1 MDKPTQR
8 AVHADG
14 GPVKLASGQTTSWVP
29 SFAAVIIAM
38 MAIQMSSLGFS
49 PLLPTIQKDFG
60 LNYSQIGLFTGL
72 YGLVAMA
79 VSVPAGMLAKGVGEK
94 RALTGGL
101 LGVALGL
108 LLLSQTATFGPALSA
123 RIVWLVGYRVA
134 FVCVM
139 ISVAL
144 VSPANFRS
152 SAMGILGA
160 MASLASV
167 IGAPFGTKIAGP
179 FGWRGGIVGFAIMAV
194 LGAAVF
200 WLGYRPGAGVAEVS
214 TRAHGFAAP
223 TRSAFRSPVVWSM
236 VLLGLINM
244 GGFSATF
251 FVPSAVK
258 TTFQL
263 GAMESAYLISMS
275 YVVAIFVNILFG
287 YLCDRY
293 DRWDMMIGLAVLLV
307 PSCFAMMIPNLL
319 VFRVATALVI
329 SLGLC
334 ATNQIF
340 ALASDVVDRGE
351 VGPVMGVVS
360 LGGGLFGY
368 IGPQVLGILR
378 DRTGGFTAGWFFVAA
393 GVLVS
398 LIEIALL
405 RRYAQSR
412 PLLELTPSRN

>member
-1 MDKPTQR
+1 ME
-8 AVHADG
+8 
-14 GPVKLASGQTTSWVP
+14 PVSNQSNNWGA
-29 SFAAVIIAM
+29 SFAATIVAM

-49 PLLPTIQKDFG
+49 PLLPAIQKDFG
-60 LNYSQIGLFTGL
+60 ISYSEIGLFTGL

-79 VSVPAGMLAKGVGEK
+79 VSVPAGILAKRVGEK
-94 RALTGGL
+94 PALAGGL

-108 LLLSQTATFGPALSA
+108 LLLSQASTYEWALGA
-123 RIVWLVGYRVA
+123 RAVWLIGYRVA

-139 ISVAL
+139 TSIAL
-144 VSPANFRS
+144 VAPPAFRS
-152 SAMGILGA
+152 TAMGILGA

-167 IGAPFGTKIAGP
+167 IGAPFGTIIAEP
-179 FGWRGGIVGFAIMAV
+179 YGWRGGIIGFAVMAL

-200 WLGYRPGAGVAEVS
+200 WFVYKPGAGSGES
-214 TRAHGFAAP
+214 SFHSHGPSAP
-223 TRSAFRSPVVWSM
+223 SRSAFRTPVVWSM
-236 VLLGLINM
+236 ILLGLINM

-263 GAMESAYLISMS
+263 GAMESAYVISTS
-275 YVVAIFVNILFG
+275 YIVAIFANLLFG
-287 YLCDRY
+287 YLCDKF

-307 PSCFAMMIPNLL
+307 PSCFAMMTPNLL

-340 ALASDVVDRGE
+340 ALGADVVGRSE
-351 VGPVMGVVS
+351 IGPVMGVVG

-368 IGPQVLGILR
+368 VGPQVLGMLR
-378 DRTGGFTAGWFFVAA
+378 DRTGGFTAGWYFVAF
-393 GVLVS
+393 GVIVS
-398 LIEIALL
+398 LIEIVFL
-405 RRYAQSR
+405 RHYTR
-412 PLLELTPSRN
+412 SRN

>member
-1 MDKPTQR
+1 MYRRFPAGTISGKHPGSFYGSAFPR
-8 AVHADG
+8 SIE
-14 GPVKLASGQTTSWVP
+14 PVPPSDRSWVP
-29 SFAAVIIAM
+29 SFAATIVAM

-49 PLLPTIQKDFG
+49 PLLPAIQKDFG
-60 LNYSQIGLFTGL
+60 LSYSQIGLFTGL

-79 VSVPAGMLAKGVGEK
+79 VSVPAGILAKRVGEK

-108 LLLSQTATFGPALSA
+108 LLLSQASTYGWALGA
-123 RIVWLVGYRVA
+123 RVVWLIGYRVA

-139 ISVAL
+139 TSIAL
-144 VSPANFRS
+144 VAPPEFRS
-152 SAMGILGA
+152 TAMGILGA

-167 IGAPFGTKIAGP
+167 IGAPFGTIIAEP
-179 FGWRGGIVGFAIMAV
+179 YGWRGGIIGFAVMAL

-200 WLGYRPGAGVAEVS
+200 WFGYKTGVGRGGEGS
-214 TRAHGFAAP
+214 FHGHGPSAP
-223 TRSAFRSPVVWSM
+223 SRSAFRTPVVWSM

-258 TTFQL
+258 TTFHL
-263 GAMESAYLISMS
+263 SALESAYVISTS
-275 YVVAIFVNILFG
+275 YIVAIFVNLLFG
-287 YLCDRY
+287 YLCDRF

-307 PSCFAMMIPNLL
+307 PACFAMMTPNLL

-340 ALASDVVDRGE
+340 ALAGDVVGRSE
-351 VGPVMGVVS
+351 IGPVMGVVG
-360 LGGGLFGY
+360 LGRRPLRIRGAA
-368 IGPQVLGILR
+368 GPGNVARSHGRIHGRLVFRRRRR
-378 DRTGGFTAGWFFVAA
+378 DRF
-393 GVLVS
+393 
-398 LIEIALL
+398 
-405 RRYAQSR
+405 R
-412 PLLELTPSRN
+412 

>member
-1 MDKPTQR
+1 M
-8 AVHADG
+8 
-14 GPVKLASGQTTSWVP
+14 SGRTVRWVP

-49 PLLPTIQKDFG
+49 PLLPAIQKDFG
-60 LNYSQIGLFTGL
+60 LSYSQIGLFTGL
-72 YGLVAMA
+72 YGLVAMV
-79 VSVPAGMLAKGVGEK
+79 VSVPAGMIAKRVGEK

-101 LGVALGL
+101 FGVALGL
-108 LLLSQTATFGPALSA
+108 LLLSQAATYGPALSA
-123 RIVWLVGYRVA
+123 RIVWLLGYRVA

-144 VSPANFRS
+144 VSPPDFRS
-152 SAMGILGA
+152 RAMGILGA

-167 IGAPFGTKIAGP
+167 IGAPFGTKVAEP

-194 LGAAVF
+194 VGAGVF
-200 WLGYRPGAGVAEVS
+200 WLGYRPGAGVTGDSVHS
-214 TRAHGFAAP
+214 HGPAAP
-223 TRSAFRSPVVWSM
+223 TKSAIRSPVVWSM

-263 GAMESAYLISMS
+263 GAMESAYLISTS
-275 YVVAIFVNILFG
+275 YMVAIFANFLFG

-293 DRWDMMIGLAVLLV
+293 DRWDMMIALGVLLV
-307 PSCFAMMIPNLL
+307 PSCFAMMAPNLL

-340 ALASDVVDRGE
+340 ALAGDIVDRRE
-351 VGPVMGVVS
+351 LGPVMGVVS

-368 IGPQVLGILR
+368 VGPQVLGILR
-378 DRTGGFTAGWFFVAA
+378 DRTGGFMAGWYFVAA
-393 GVLVS
+393 GVVLS
-398 LIEIALL
+398 LIEIAFL

-412 PLLELTPSRN
+412 PVLELSTSRN

>member
-1 MDKPTQR
+1 MSER
-8 AVHADG
+8 ALRPWAF
-14 GPVKLASGQTTSWVP
+14 
-29 SFAAVIIAM
+29 SFGAVIIAM

-49 PLLPTIQKDFG
+49 PLLPAIQKDFH
-60 LNYSQIGLFTGL
+60 LSYSQIGLFTGL

-79 VSVPAGMLAKGVGEK
+79 MSVPAGILAKRIGEK
-94 RALTGGL
+94 RALAGGL

-108 LLLSQTATFGPALSA
+108 FLLSQASTYGSALGA
-123 RIVWLVGYRVA
+123 RIVWLLGYRVA

-139 ISVAL
+139 IAIAL
-144 VSPANFRS
+144 VSPGEFRS
-152 SAMGILGA
+152 TAMGILGA

-167 IGAPFGTKIAGP
+167 IGAPFGTTIGGP
-179 FGWRGGIVGFAIMAV
+179 LGWRGGIVGFAIMAL
-194 LGAAVF
+194 LGACVF
-200 WLGYRPGAGVAEVS
+200 WLGYSPGTGGAES
-214 TRAHGFAAP
+214 ATHSHSPAAHSSSAHSPATP
-223 TRSAFRSPVVWSM
+223 TASAFRSPVVWSM

-263 GAMESAYLISMS
+263 GAMESAYVISAS
-275 YVVAIFVNILFG
+275 YVVAIFANLLFG
-287 YLCDRY
+287 YLCDRF
-293 DRWDMMIGLAVLLV
+293 DRWDMMIALALLLV
-307 PSCFAMMIPNLL
+307 PACFAMMAPNLL

-340 ALASDVVDRGE
+340 ALAGDIVERTE

-368 IGPQVLGILR
+368 VGPQVLGILR
-378 DRTGGFTAGWFFVAA
+378 DRTGGFTAGWYFVAA

-398 LIEIALL
+398 LIEIVFL
-405 RRYAQSR
+405 RRYARTR
-412 PLLELTPSRN
+412 PVLALSASRN

>member
-1 MDKPTQR
+1 
-8 AVHADG
+8 
-14 GPVKLASGQTTSWVP
+14 
-29 SFAAVIIAM
+29 M

-49 PLLPTIQKDFG
+49 PLLPAIQKDFG
-60 LNYSQIGLFTGL
+60 LSYSQIGLFTGL

-79 VSVPAGMLAKGVGEK
+79 ISVPAGILAKSVGEK

-108 LLLSQTATFGPALSA
+108 VLLSQASTFDWALGA
-123 RIVWLVGYRVA
+123 RVVWLIGYRVA

-139 ISVAL
+139 TSIAL
-144 VSPANFRS
+144 VAPPEFRS
-152 SAMGILGA
+152 TAMGILGA

-167 IGAPFGTKIAGP
+167 IGAPFGTVIA
-179 FGWRGGIVGFAIMAV
+179 IIGFACMAL

-200 WLGYRPGAGVAEVS
+200 WFGYRSGVG
-214 TRAHGFAAP
+214 HGDTAFHGHGPSAP
-223 TRSAFRSPVVWSM
+223 TRSAFRTPVVWSM

-258 TTFQL
+258 TTFHL
-263 GAMESAYLISMS
+263 SAIGSAFVISTS
-275 YVVAIFVNILFG
+275 YIVAIFVNLLFG
-287 YLCDRY
+287 YLCDRF

-319 VFRVATALVI
+319 VFRIATALVI

-340 ALASDVVDRGE
+340 ALAGE
-351 VGPVMGVVS
+351 VVGRSEIGPVMGVVG

-368 IGPQVLGILR
+368 VGPQVLGMLR
-378 DRTGGFTAGWFFVAA
+378 DRTGGFTAGWYFVAG
-393 GVLVS
+393 GVVLS
-398 LIEIALL
+398 LIEVLFL
-405 RRYAQSR
+405 RRYARSR
-412 PLLELTPSRN
+412 AAVELSLSRN

>member
-1 MDKPTQR
+1 
-8 AVHADG
+8 
-14 GPVKLASGQTTSWVP
+14 
-29 SFAAVIIAM
+29 M

-49 PLLPTIQKDFG
+49 PLLPSIQKDFS
-60 LNYSQIGLFTGL
+60 LSYSQIGLFTGL

-79 VSVPAGMLAKGVGEK
+79 VSIPAGMLAKRVGEK
-94 RALTGGL
+94 LALTGGL
-101 LGVALGL
+101 FGVAFGL
-108 LLLSQTATFGPALSA
+108 ALLSQAHSYEAALGA
-123 RIVWLVGYRVA
+123 RIVWLIGYRMA

-139 ISVAL
+139 IAIAL
-144 VSPANFRS
+144 VTPADFRS

-167 IGAPFGTKIAGP
+167 IGAPFGTRLAEP
-179 FGWRGGIVGFAIMAV
+179 FGWRGGIAGFAVMAV
-194 LGAAVF
+194 LGAGVF
-200 WLGYRPGAGVAEVS
+200 WLIYRSGVGAGEDSHVG
-214 TRAHGFAAP
+214 HGPSAP
-223 TRSAFRSPVVWSM
+223 TRSAFRNPVVWSM

-263 GAMESAYLISMS
+263 GAMASAYVISTS
-275 YVVAIFVNILFG
+275 YVVAIFANILFG
-287 YLCDRY
+287 YLCDRF
-293 DRWDMMIGLAVLLV
+293 DRWDMMIALSLLLI
-307 PSCFAMMIPNLL
+307 PSCFAMMAPNLA

-340 ALASDVVDRGE
+340 ALAADVVGRRE

-368 IGPQVLGILR
+368 VGPQVLGMLR
-378 DRTGGFTAGWFFVAA
+378 DRTGGFTAGWYFVAA
-393 GVLVS
+393 GVVLS
-398 LIEIALL
+398 LIEILFL
-405 RRYAQSR
+405 RRYARSVR
-412 PLLELTPSRN
+412 VPELIPSRN